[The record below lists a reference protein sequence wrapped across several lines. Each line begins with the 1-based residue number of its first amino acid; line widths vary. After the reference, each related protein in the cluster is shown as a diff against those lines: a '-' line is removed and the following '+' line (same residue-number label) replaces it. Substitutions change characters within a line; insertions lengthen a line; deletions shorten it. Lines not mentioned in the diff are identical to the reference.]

1 MNAVLRSALLVSG
14 IAAAVTTVAAA
25 QNTYQQQITNQL
37 TRAAS
42 AISGQGYVAD
52 RAPVMGS
59 LNDDANEGVLI
70 QLNAGAR
77 YAILG
82 VCDNDCTD
90 VDLRIFDPM
99 GNQLDQDLEVDDT
112 PVLEFVASSSGQYR
126 VQVLMATCN
135 QNPCYYGVQV
145 FVRGA
150 GGK

>member
-14 IAAAVTTVAAA
+14 IAVAVTTVAAA

-37 TRAAS
+37 TRAAT

-52 RAPVMGS
+52 RAPIMGS
-59 LNDDANEGVLI
+59 LNDDANEGVLV
-70 QLNAGAR
+70 QLNAGVR

-126 VQVLMATCN
+126 IQVLMATCN
-135 QNPCYYGVQV
+135 ANPCYYGVQV
-145 FVRGA
+145 FVRGG